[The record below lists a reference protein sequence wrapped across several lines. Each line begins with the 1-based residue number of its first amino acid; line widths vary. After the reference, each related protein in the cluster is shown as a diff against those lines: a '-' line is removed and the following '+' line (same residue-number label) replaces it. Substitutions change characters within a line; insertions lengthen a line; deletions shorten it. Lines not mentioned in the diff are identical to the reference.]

1 MAPQE
6 LREAIERHVLPGMHL
21 HFPSTPSRANAAI
34 RALACSYRGRD
45 PRFLLSTS
53 GFHSTAHLLALLRL
67 GRTYLACFFGDNY
80 PTPRPNGLYTS
91 VAREGAELQQWTLL
105 SYTAALQAGARGH
118 RYALAPSLQDSDVGR
133 DLRRAGQYLEVP
145 DPARPETAIGLVR
158 ALRPDIS
165 FVHAPLGT
173 KDGALIAFPPYGE
186 GYWSAVSATT
196 GVIATVEEIVDASSR
211 DWAGSTVL
219 PAGHALAVC
228 ALPGGAQPQQ
238 LYTPA
243 AARAAHYRDDPY
255 SYGLWRRLATDRPL
269 FEDFTTQ
276 VLEAPDPEAA
286 YWDYIRRARTSPA
299 TDPGTQPALATSPV
313 RPDPQEATVLRAA
326 AAIVRAVSRG
336 GHRRILA
343 GIGQSF
349 LAARLAHHTLAR
361 TGLQLPVMVETG
373 LYDVDCGP
381 LADSFLLGHRNV
393 AQAGRLTSIEDV
405 LGSWACGAQSGGCL
419 AVVGAA
425 QADPHGH
432 VNSTRL
438 RDGTQLVGSGGASDL
453 AAHADEVIV
462 LTTCRPDRL
471 VPAVDHITSTGRAV
485 RTIATDLC
493 TLHRDDPA
501 STIWTA
507 TDLAP
512 DLVPD
517 HAGDL
522 APDQAPDHASAQAL
536 RRFLCWPDIHI
547 TTSTFRPT
555 PEEVTLLRQL
565 THERAD

>member
-1 MAPQE
+1 MPPQS
-6 LREAIERHVLPGMHL
+6 LPEAIERYVRPGMHL

-45 PRFLLSTS
+45 PQFLLSTS

-80 PTPRPNGLYTS
+80 PTPRPNALYTS
-91 VAREGAELQQWTLL
+91 VAREGAELQHWTLL

-133 DLRRAGQYLEVP
+133 DLRRAGRYLEVQ
-145 DPARPETAIGLVR
+145 DPARPEAVLGLVQ
-158 ALRPDIS
+158 ALRPDIA

-186 GYWSAVSATT
+186 GYWSAISASI
-196 GVIATVEEIVDASSR
+196 GVIATVEEIVDAQSR
-211 DWAGSTVL
+211 DWAGATVL
-219 PAGHALAVC
+219 PPGHALAVC
-228 ALPGGAQPQQ
+228 TVPGGAHPQQ
-238 LYTPA
+238 LYTPT
-243 AARAAHYRDDPY
+243 AARAPHYRDDPHT
-255 SYGLWRRLATDRPL
+255 YGLWRRMAISGPL

-276 VLEAPDPEAA
+276 VLQAPDPEAA
-286 YWDYIRRARTSPA
+286 YWDYIRRARPGPA
-299 TDPGTQPALATSPV
+299 AAPGTPAAQGAGPA
-313 RPDPQEATVLRAA
+313 RPDPHETTVLRAA
-326 AAIVRAVSRG
+326 AAIVRAVGRS

-361 TGLQLPVMVETG
+361 TGLHLPVMVETG
-373 LYDVDCGP
+373 LYDIDCGP
-381 LADSFLLGHRNV
+381 LADPFLLGHRNV
-393 AQAGRLTSIEDV
+393 AHAGRLTSIEDV
-405 LGSWACGAQSGGCL
+405 LGAWACGAQSSRCL
-419 AVVGAA
+419 AVIGAA
-425 QADPHGH
+425 QTDPHGH

-438 RDGTQLVGSGGASDL
+438 RDGTQLVGSGGAGDL

-462 LTTCRPDRL
+462 LTACRPERL

-501 STIWTA
+501 STTWTA
-507 TDLAP
+507 TDLT
-512 DLVPD
+512 PD
-517 HAGDL
+517 HAGT
-522 APDQAPDHASAQAL
+522 QAL
-536 RRFLCWPDIHI
+536 RQLLPWPDVHI
-547 TTSTFRPT
+547 TASTFRPT
-555 PEEVTLLRQL
+555 PDEVALLRQL
-565 THERAD
+565 THEAED